1 MSAPPRAQILLVDDE
16 AFVRDALADLLARR
30 GFAVRV
36 AGSVDQALEPDL
48 LAGLDAIV
56 TDLRMPGK
64 DGLELVRELFRREI
78 RLPIVVL
85 TAYGT
90 IGSAVECMRA
100 GASDYLLKPTH
111 GDELV
116 MVLDRAL
123 GNAQRER
130 ELTYLRSARVDA
142 PAQARDPLGGS
153 PSWQRVLELARVSAG
168 ADTAVLLLGE
178 TGSGKEEVARYI
190 HRQSAR
196 ARQAFV
202 AVNCAALPIELF
214 ESEFFG
220 HRRGAFT
227 GAVAD
232 RDGRFKIAH
241 GGTLFLDEIDSL
253 PQAAQ
258 AKVLRVLQDG
268 VFERLGEN
276 KPTRVDVRLIC
287 ATNSDLAAAVS
298 EGRFR
303 ADLYYRINVLTIDL
317 PPLRNRPSDIRE
329 LGEVF
334 VAEMAA
340 QQGKKVSGIEKAAID
355 RMMRY
360 SWPGNVREL
369 RNVIER
375 ALLLE
380 KGATLSLE
388 SLPFWELGPEDKAAG
403 SGEAASPFDLR
414 ARKAEAEKLA
424 LQAALAEARG
434 VRREAARLLG
444 IDERNLPYFLHKHG
458 LMDSGK
464 SKE

>member
-1 MSAPPRAQILLVDDE
+1 MSVPRAQILLVDDE
-16 AFVRDALADLLARR
+16 TFVRDALADLLGRR

-36 AGSVDQALEPDL
+36 AGGVDEALDPDL
-48 LAGLDAIV
+48 LAGLDAII

-64 DGLELVRELFRREI
+64 DGLELVRELTRREI
-78 RLPIVVL
+78 RLPILVL

-116 MVLDRAL
+116 MVLERAL
-123 GNAQRER
+123 AGAQKDR
-130 ELTYLRSARVDA
+130 ELAYLRGARADA
-142 PAQARDPLGGS
+142 PEKSRDPLGKS
-153 PSWQRVLELARVSAG
+153 PAWQRVLELARVAAG
-168 ADTAVLLLGE
+168 ADTAVLLIGE

-190 HRQSAR
+190 HRQSGR
-196 ARQAFV
+196 ARNAFV
-202 AVNCAALPIELF
+202 AVNCSALPLELF

-232 RDGRFKIAH
+232 RDGRFRVAH

-253 PQAAQ
+253 PAPAQ

-268 VFERLGEN
+268 VFERLGES

-287 ATNSDLAAAVS
+287 ATNSDLAAKVAA
-298 EGRFR
+298 GAFR
-303 ADLYYRINVLTIDL
+303 ADLFYRINVLTVDL
-317 PPLRNRPSDIRE
+317 PPLRSRPGDIRVLAETFVTE
-329 LGEVF
+329 L
-334 VAEMAA
+334 AL
-340 QQGKKVSGIEKAAID
+340 QLGKKVEGVEKAAID
-355 RMMRY
+355 RMERY

-380 KGATLSLE
+380 KGGALSLD
-388 SLPFWELGPEDKAAG
+388 SLPFWELGPDETRAA
-403 SGEAASPFDLR
+403 SESATSPFDLR

-444 IDERNLPYFLHKHG
+444 IDERNLSYFLHKHG
-458 LMDSGK
+458 LMETGK
-464 SKE
+464 NKE

>member
-1 MSAPPRAQILLVDDE
+1 MSAPRAQILLVDDE
-16 AFVRDALADLLARR
+16 AFVRDALADLLGRR

-36 AGSVDQALEPDL
+36 AGSVDEALEPDL
-48 LAGLDAIV
+48 LAGLDAVV

-64 DGLELVRELFRREI
+64 DGLELVRELSARGL

-90 IGSAVECMRA
+90 IGSAVDCIRA
-100 GASDYLLKPTH
+100 GATDYLLKPTH

-116 MVLDRAL
+116 LVLDRAI
-123 GNAQRER
+123 GQAQRDR
-130 ELTYLRSARVDA
+130 ELNYLRSPRVDA
-142 PAQARDPLGGS
+142 PERLRDPLGSS
-153 PSWQRVLELARVSAG
+153 PAWQRVLELARLAAS
-168 ADTAVLLLGE
+168 ADTAVLLMGE

-190 HRQSAR
+190 HRQSSR

-232 RDGRFKIAH
+232 RDGRFRIAH

-253 PQAAQ
+253 PAAAQ

-268 VFERLGEN
+268 VFERLGET

-287 ATNSDLAAAVS
+287 ATNSDLAGLVAA
-298 EGRFR
+298 GRFR
-303 ADLYYRINVLTIDL
+303 ADLYYRINVFSLEL
-317 PPLRNRPSDIRE
+317 PPLRSRPQDVAVLAEAFLCE
-329 LGEVF
+329 L
-334 VAEMAA
+334 AS
-340 QQGKKVSGIEKAAID
+340 QLGKNVKTLEKAALD
-355 RMMRY
+355 RMLRY

-380 KGATLSLE
+380 KGEALSLE
-388 SLPFWELGPEDKAAG
+388 SLPFWELGPEPPTPTA
-403 SGEAASPFDLR
+403 EEASPFDLR
-414 ARKAEAEKLA
+414 SRKAAAEKQALA
-424 LQAALAEARG
+424 AALAEAKG

-444 IDERNLPYFLHKHG
+444 IDERNLSYFLHKHG